1 MVYKIVKKYG
11 FIIRYIVCAV
21 TVESL
26 DVTDSYILNLLV
38 ISPIISE
45 LLWMISFYTSKIVIY
60 RKLGIDNSTIGSI
73 GYTVAY
79 ILYAVILFGVLL
91 LLTKSKVIPIIT
103 GFDLKLFNLIT
114 NYFTNIIIDFTNRI
128 VENLNT
134 I

>member
-1 MVYKIVKKYG
+1 MYKIVKKYG

-21 TVESL
+21 TIESL
-26 DVTDSYILNLLV
+26 EVTDSYILNLLV

-60 RKLGIDNSTIGSI
+60 RKLEIDNSTIGSV

-91 LLTKSKVIPIIT
+91 LLTKSKVIPI
-103 GFDLKLFNLIT
+103 LLVLI
-114 NYFTNIIIDFTNRI
+114 
-128 VENLNT
+128 
-134 I
+134 

>member
-1 MVYKIVKKYG
+1 
-11 FIIRYIVCAV
+11 
-21 TVESL
+21 
-26 DVTDSYILNLLV
+26 
-38 ISPIISE
+38 
-45 LLWMISFYTSKIVIY
+45 MISFYTSKIVIY
-60 RKLGIDNSTIGSI
+60 RKLEIDNSTIGSV

>member
-21 TVESL
+21 TIESL
-26 DVTDSYILNLLV
+26 EVTDSYILNLLV

-60 RKLGIDNSTIGSI
+60 RKLEIDNSTIGSV

>member
-21 TVESL
+21 TIESL
-26 DVTDSYILNLLV
+26 EVTDSYILNLLV
-38 ISPIISE
+38 ISPIISK

-60 RKLGIDNSTIGSI
+60 RKLEIDNSTIGSV